1 MVGVEGLLKV
11 GPYRPAT
18 PTGAAPMNDSIVEL
32 FQHLNRAERE
42 LRRLRELLKRLTGL
56 DDAPRPPIR

>member
-1 MVGVEGLLKV
+1 
-11 GPYRPAT
+11 
-18 PTGAAPMNDSIVEL
+18 MNDPIVEL

-56 DDAPRPPIR
+56 DDPSRREETL